1 MTREEHLLT
10 IIAEECLEI
19 AKNATKAL
27 RFGLHDCGPHVA
39 DTNARLM
46 CLECADLQAVL
57 EMLRDSNCLFEL
69 TAKSIDMRTAIQEK
83 KDKVERML
91 KVSAERGRLTNEC

>member
-1 MTREEHLLT
+1 VTREEHLLT
-10 IIAEECLEI
+10 IIAEECTEI
-19 AKNATKAL
+19 AKYATKSL

-57 EMLRDSNCLFEL
+57 EMLRDSNSLFEL
-69 TAKSIDMRTAIQEK
+69 TARSIDMKEAMTAK
-83 KDKVERML
+83 KVVEAML
-91 KVSAERGRLTNEC
+91 RISAERGRLTE